1 MHLIH
6 EDFKLNDFNLAPG
19 VNPTFFLEKEGKL
32 THAIINGFLL
42 DLSKP
47 LNEQKFGNALIYR

>member
-1 MHLIH
+1 ML
-6 EDFKLNDFNLAPG
+6 KPG

-32 THAIINGFLL
+32 THAVINGFLL

-47 LNEQKFGNALIYR
+47 LDEQKFGNALIYR